1 MKSIRFITLLILS
14 IIVVGKISAQT
25 PKVLAGPMNG
35 YSEYAE
41 VLIWIQTSCTKQ
53 LSIKYKKTSES
64 NWSQKDLEL
73 DGSCKPQNTKIV
85 LTNLA
90 FGSTYEYQLFLNK
103 KVQFKAD
110 YPFTFKTKTLWEW
123 RTPAPDFKFMFG
135 SCLYVNDSAYDRPGK
150 PYGQGTAILTA
161 MANTPVDLMI
171 WLGDNTYLREADY
184 TSASGI
190 DYRYQHTRSDKNLQA
205 FLAKTQHYATWDDH
219 DYGDNDGNESYD
231 LKEHTRK
238 TFIDYWGNKT
248 FGENNTGVYS
258 SFKYNDA
265 AFFLLDDRTFR
276 SESDI
281 DETKANKTQLGAT
294 QINWLKNNLKHSRA
308 PFKFICA
315 GGQVLN
321 KYTDKESFNLYQ
333 KERKELLQFIVDQKI
348 SGVVF
353 ISGDRH
359 HTEILTDSSYAN
371 ELGYPFIDITSS
383 PLSSGVS
390 NVLETEE
397 AKNPQRIPGT
407 LVVDNNYCTIGIS
420 GNKKGQRQLEI
431 TCFDKN
437 GKVNWTHQ
445 IHEKNLKAKYK

>member
-1 MKSIRFITLLILS
+1 MKTIPYTLVLLLS
-14 IIVVGKISAQT
+14 LLFVVKVKAQT

-35 YSEYAE
+35 YAEYSEA
-41 VLIWIQTSCTKQ
+41 LIWIQTSCVKQ
-53 LSIKYKKTSES
+53 LSIKYKKTNET

-73 DGSCKPQNTKIV
+73 DGTCNAQNNKII

-90 FGSTYEYQLFLNK
+90 FGSTYEYQILLNK
-103 KVQFKAD
+103 KIIFKPD
-110 YPFTFKTKTLWEW
+110 YPFQFKTKSLWEW

-135 SCLYVNDSAYDRPGK
+135 SCLYINDSAYDRPGK
-150 PYGQGTAILTA
+150 PYGQGTDILNA
-161 MANTPVDLMI
+161 MTNTPVDFMI
-171 WLGDNTYLREADY
+171 WLGDNTYMREADY
-184 TSASGI
+184 ASASGI
-190 DYRYQHTRSDKNLQA
+190 DYRYQHTRSEKNLQA
-205 FLAKTQHYATWDDH
+205 FLAKTHHYATWDDH

-231 LKEHTRK
+231 LKAHTRK
-238 TFIDYWGNKT
+238 TFVDYWGNKT
-248 FGENNTGVYS
+248 FGENNIGVYS

-281 DETKANKTQLGAT
+281 DESKASKTQLGAT
-294 QINWLKNNLKHSRA
+294 QLNWLKNNLKHSRA
-308 PFKFICA
+308 PFKFVCV

-321 KYTDKESFNLYQ
+321 KHTDKESFNLYQ

-359 HTEILTDSSYAN
+359 HTEILTDSSYMN

-397 AKNPQRIPGT
+397 ANNPQRIPGT
-407 LVVDNNYCTIGIS
+407 LVVANNFCTINIS
-420 GNKKGQRQLEI
+420 GTKKGQRLLDI
-431 TCFDKN
+431 NCLDKN
-437 GKVNWTHQ
+437 GKVLWTHQ
-445 IHEKNLKAKYK
+445 IHEKQLKSKYK